1 MRTSKKNPP
10 GLQLVVPMAAEWI
23 SSNAREHWAP
33 RNRKT
38 RAWRSAAMIVARS
51 SGASYDVPVDLEV
64 VVSKRRESSRWDPH
78 NLWPTAKACIDGIVD
93 AGLLEDDDTKHIRS
107 TSIRAGEPDRL
118 RPGMTITI
126 RPVQED
132 QP

>member
-1 MRTSKKNPP
+1 MRTSSKNPAE
-10 GLQLVVPMAAEWI
+10 QTLVIPMAAEWI

-38 RAWRSAAMIVARS
+38 RAWRSASMLVARS
-51 SGASYDVPVDLEV
+51 SGVTFDVPVDLEV
-64 VVSKRRESSRWDPH
+64 VVHKRRTAGRWDPH
-78 NLWPTAKACIDGIVD
+78 NLMPTAKAVIDGLVD

-107 TSIRAGEPDRL
+107 TSIRAGAADRL